1 MALEHL
7 RSIFSEEDPTAGGDR
22 GDSWGGTAG
31 GAPPKEQTPV
41 LDPIEEL
48 YRPFSKVAEKITFG
62 NPVTTDYSVSK
73 KYKNF
78 YTGGTI
84 LTGKLALAGTLH
96 GTGIDTYPALS
107 QDEIKKRTF
116 SREEVF
122 DNLTGG
128 GHKKDFTI

>member
-31 GAPPKEQTPV
+31 GAPPKEQSPPLT
-41 LDPIEEL
+41 PIEEL
-48 YRPFSKVAEKITFG
+48 YKPFSKVAEKINFG
-62 NPVTTDYSVSK
+62 PPVTTDYSVSK

-84 LTGKLALAGTLH
+84 LTGKLA
-96 GTGIDTYPALS
+96 TG
-107 QDEIKKRTF
+107 
-116 SREEVF
+116 
-122 DNLTGG
+122 
-128 GHKKDFTI
+128 